1 MRIVVRSP
9 DLRAARNAQTLLA
22 AAGLEAMVAP
32 AGLAA
37 PEGEDVLIVP
47 GSTKLDAPGRPPLV
61 VLCGLLREAPPP
73 IGLESRGAFTGAI
86 ALDAPPRLLAAQI
99 SAFIRDGVAQE
110 ERTRRRATAAELGLA
125 APKPL
130 EHKKLKAVY
139 IGAPSPKFLR
149 LETALSQHGG
159 LVTAAFSSFTGF
171 DHLHD
176 EAFDAVVL
184 NGAQDPGTAISL
196 CAALRRNAGLY
207 HLPTLVIT
215 APGDEATAKAAIER
229 GASAVT
235 ALNESAGPG
244 LGWLFEAIRRERKR
258 KVAEHELRALRDIMG
273 DSRTGLF
280 RRAPFEMH
288 LARLA
293 DDHHANG
300 RPLGLAALRVLPA
313 HGARVPS
320 EEIWKRGFTEI
331 ASLAGRLARD
341 ADSGATIGGDVIALA
356 LPAADLKSARRA
368 AERVASVAECTA
380 FASGENSSG
389 PLVFEQSC
397 VELQPG
403 ESGMGLLA
411 RALRAIELES
421 IPGAAAD

>member
-9 DLRAARNAQTLLA
+9 DPRAARDAQTLLS
-22 AAGLEAMVAP
+22 AAGVEAMAIPGSAP
-32 AGLAA
+32 A
-37 PEGEDVLIVP
+37 PNGEDISIIA
-47 GSTKLDAPGRPPLV
+47 GSVGLKADIASAPLA
-61 VLCGLLREAPPP
+61 LLAGLRHTAPPP
-73 IGLESRGAFTGAI
+73 IGLEPFGAFTGAI
-86 ALDAPPRLLAAQI
+86 ALDAPPLLLAAQI
-99 SAFIRDGVAQE
+99 RAFERDAIAAE
-110 ERTRRRATAAELGLA
+110 ECARRRASALALGA
-125 APKPL
+125 SMPKPL
-130 EHKKLKAVY
+130 EARGLKALY

-149 LETALSQHGG
+149 LESTLAQHGG

-184 NGAQDPGTAISL
+184 NGAHDPGTAISL

-215 APGDEATAKAAIER
+215 KPGDESVANAAIER

-235 ALNESAGPG
+235 ALNESSGPG

-258 KVAEHELRALRDIMG
+258 KAAEHELRALRDIMG
-273 DSRTGLF
+273 DPRTGLF
-280 RRAPFEMH
+280 RRATFEAH

-293 DDHHANG
+293 EDHHANG
-300 RPLGLAALRVLPA
+300 RPLSLAALRVLPA
-313 HGARVPS
+313 HGARAPS
-320 EEIWKRGFTEI
+320 EEVWKRGFSEV

-341 ADSGATIGGDVIALA
+341 ADSGAAIGGDVIAMA
-356 LPAADLKSARRA
+356 LPAANLLAARRA
-368 AERVASVAECTA
+368 AERIASVAECTA

-389 PLVFEQSC
+389 PLVFEQST

-411 RALRAIELES
+411 RALRALELES
-421 IPGAAAD
+421 IPA